1 MYRTGWLCLV
11 IFALSG
17 CASLLKDPEQNWY
30 RVSNDGPISA
40 WAICVNEQ
48 SHKWL
53 DKSAKDV
60 DRNRLNLTES
70 EVAPDIRLF
79 AEVIAD
85 CRSHMQAAGWN
96 GLSAGQKTEIL
107 ADAFR
112 QFKRIELNIITA
124 EQSPVT

>member
-1 MYRTGWLCLV
+1 MYRTVYVYLIL
-11 IFALSG
+11 FAVSG
-17 CASLLKDPEQNWY
+17 CASLLNDPEQNWY
-30 RVSNDGPISA
+30 EVSNGGPVSG

-53 DKSAKDV
+53 DRSAKDV
-60 DRNRLNLTES
+60 DRSRLHVAED
-70 EVAPDIRLF
+70 EVVPDIRLF

-96 GLSAGQKTEIL
+96 GLNAGQKTEIL
-107 ADAFR
+107 SDAFR
-112 QFKRIELNIITA
+112 QFKRIELNIIAA